1 LLVVLFES
9 GFALGATGFAV
20 TLAGGAGAGSL
31 GSVGAGAAVSVAGG
45 VAALSVADGSPV
57 FDEHALRAI
66 AIASSG
72 VSFHRFINTSPFS
85 PEALEQ
91 GAFQPSSLS
100 LLILKSVTSKRNL
113 RASRIKL
120 ISDHPAFAGTL
131 PVKA

>member
-91 GAFQPSSLS
+91 GAYQ
-100 LLILKSVTSKRNL
+100 L
-113 RASRIKL
+113 R
-120 ISDHPAFAGTL
+120 
-131 PVKA
+131 